1 MATYIFKCQECGGR
15 QEVSLPISE
24 FSRDMKLHCDACV
37 AETDHRSVPT
47 GGKFSCKGTGFPS
60 TNQRLKNDRNKK
72 SGQKKQVMVNR
83 EKSGEGV
90 GNMGDLNKP
99 MR

>member
-1 MATYIFKCQECGGR
+1 M
-15 QEVSLPISE
+15 PITE
-24 FSRDMKLHCDACV
+24 FSREMELRCDGCGR
-37 AETDHRSVPT
+37 ETPHRSVPT

-60 TNQRLKNDRNKK
+60 TNHRLKQERNKK
-72 SGQKKQVMVNR
+72 SSQKKQIMVNR

-90 GNMGDLNKP
+90 SKLDDLKKP